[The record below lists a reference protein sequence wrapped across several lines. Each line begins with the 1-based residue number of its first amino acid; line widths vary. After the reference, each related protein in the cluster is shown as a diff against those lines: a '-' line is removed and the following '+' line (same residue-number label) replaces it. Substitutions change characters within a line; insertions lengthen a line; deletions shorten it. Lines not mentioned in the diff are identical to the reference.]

1 MNVFKL
7 GGASIKDAESIKRLP
22 EIIAENGADR
32 LVLVISALG
41 KTTNKIE
48 TIVNKAYKNE
58 DYSNEYN
65 SLKDE
70 HLDILHSLVGMTCD
84 DELVKLFSEFDK
96 KISVTSKADY
106 DYFYDQTVSF
116 GEMFSTLIVA
126 KYLTLTGM
134 DVYLAKA
141 NDIFLAD
148 KNWRSGNVD
157 IVTSEKRMQQL
168 VQNVRSRIII
178 IQGFISG
185 TSSND
190 IVTLGREGSDYS
202 AALVAVFCNA
212 TELTFWKDVDGIYST
227 DPKIYPD
234 AQKLEQIGYDE
245 MVELSY
251 FGAKILHKK
260 TLSVLKTKNIVA
272 RVRS

>member
-22 EIIAENGADR
+22 EIIAENGDDR

-48 TIVNKAYKNE
+48 TIVNKAYNNE

-70 HLDILHSLVGMTCD
+70 HLDILHSLVGKACD
-84 DELVKLFSEFDK
+84 DELIKLFAEFAE

-126 KYLTLTGM
+126 KYLTFTGM
-134 DVYLAKA
+134 VVYLA
-141 NDIFLAD
+141 
-148 KNWRSGNVD
+148 
-157 IVTSEKRMQQL
+157 
-168 VQNVRSRIII
+168 
-178 IQGFISG
+178 
-185 TSSND
+185 
-190 IVTLGREGSDYS
+190 
-202 AALVAVFCNA
+202 
-212 TELTFWKDVDGIYST
+212 
-227 DPKIYPD
+227 
-234 AQKLEQIGYDE
+234 
-245 MVELSY
+245 
-251 FGAKILHKK
+251 
-260 TLSVLKTKNIVA
+260 
-272 RVRS
+272 